1 MDEERRTII
10 ACSYR
15 VGPDQ
20 WISNTTILVLQL
32 VQSVVKM
39 PKNRRKNTEEEHLED
54 PSSKIEPDT
63 IVRESFRETQKLIG
77 VFLSGFLN
85 K

>member
-1 MDEERRTII
+1 
-10 ACSYR
+10 
-15 VGPDQ
+15 
-20 WISNTTILVLQL
+20 
-32 VQSVVKM
+32 M
-39 PKNRRKNTEEEHLED
+39 PKNKRKNTEEEHLED
-54 PSSKIEPDT
+54 PSSKVEPDT